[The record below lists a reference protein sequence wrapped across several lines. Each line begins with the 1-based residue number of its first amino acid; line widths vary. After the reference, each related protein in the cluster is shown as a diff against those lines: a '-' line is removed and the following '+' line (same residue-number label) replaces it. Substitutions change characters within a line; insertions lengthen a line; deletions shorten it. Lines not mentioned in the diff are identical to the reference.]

1 VWDFSLAKAMGIMVR
16 TWPFIAFR
24 ILVYFGIGLAYLFAV
39 GAGAGT
45 GWVLHYV
52 SSEPDAA
59 GTFTAW
65 GGAAGFGIVSGAVY
79 WFREYILYLVKA
91 GHIAVM
97 VELLDG
103 REIPGGRGQID
114 YAQSVVRERFVQ
126 SSVLFGVDQLVKGVV
141 GVVTGTVNFF
151 GSLLPVPGL
160 QQILNF
166 VNTVIRVSL
175 TYVDEL
181 ILAYL
186 IRTRTDNPWA
196 SAQDALVLFAQ
207 NYWSF
212 VKNAISVTLVMY
224 LITILVFVVIVGP
237 AMALAAFLP
246 GSWSLWGVAIAV
258 IFAFAFKAALL
269 EPLAIAC
276 LMQVFFKKIE
286 GQAPD
291 PEWHGRLTHMSRKF
305 QQMKDKALAY
315 APRPASAR

>member
-1 VWDFSLAKAMGIMVR
+1 MWDFNLVKAIGVLVQ
-16 TWPFIAFR
+16 TWPFIALR
-24 ILVYFGIGLAYLFAV
+24 MIVYFGIGLAYVLSV

-45 GWVLHYV
+45 GWVLNYITAD
-52 SSEPDAA
+52 PLDA
-59 GTFTAW
+59 GSYTAW
-65 GGAAGFGIVSGAVY
+65 GGIAGFGLVSAALY

-103 REIPGGRGQID
+103 KAIPGGRGQID

-126 SSVLFGVDQLVKGVV
+126 SSILFGVDQLVKGVV
-141 GVVTGTVNFF
+141 GVITGAVNFL
-151 GSLLPVPGL
+151 GAILPVPGL
-160 QQILNF
+160 QQIVRF
-166 VNTVIRVSL
+166 VNAVIRVSL

-196 SAQDALVLFAQ
+196 GSQDALVLFAQ
-207 NYWSF
+207 NYWSIL
-212 VKNAISVTLVMY
+212 KNAVSITVVMY
-224 LITILVFVVIVGP
+224 VITILIFILAIGP
-237 AMALAAFLP
+237 ALALAAVLP
-246 GSWSLWGVAIAV
+246 GQWTAWGVIIAV

-276 LMQVFFKKIE
+276 LMQVFFKTIE
-286 GQAPD
+286 GQSPD
-291 PEWHGRLTHMSRKF
+291 PEWHARLTHLSRKF

-315 APRPASAR
+315 GPKPG

>member
-1 VWDFSLAKAMGIMVR
+1 MWEFSLTKAIGVMVE

-24 ILVYFGIGLAYLFAV
+24 MIVYFGIGLTYVLSV
-39 GAGAGT
+39 GTGAGT
-45 GWVLHYV
+45 GWALNYLTADPH
-52 SSEPDAA
+52 DAGSYA
-59 GTFTAW
+59 AW
-65 GGAAGFGIVSGAVY
+65 GGIAGFSLVSATLY

-103 REIPGGRGQID
+103 KSIPGGRGQID
-114 YAQSVVRERFVQ
+114 YAQAVVRERFVQ

-141 GVVTGTVNFF
+141 GVVTGTVNFL
-151 GSLLPVPGL
+151 GALLPVPGL
-160 QQILNF
+160 QQIVRF
-166 VNTVIRVSL
+166 INTVIRVSL

-186 IRTRTDNPWA
+186 IRTRSDNPWA
-196 SAQDALVLFAQ
+196 GAQDALALFAQ

-212 VKNAISVTLVMY
+212 VKNAVSITIVMY
-224 LITILVFVVIVGP
+224 LITILVFAAAIGP
-237 AMALAAFLP
+237 ALALAAILP
-246 GSWSLWGVAIAV
+246 GAWTAWGVVIAV

-286 GQAPD
+286 GQSPD
-291 PEWHGRLTHMSRKF
+291 PEWHARLSHLSAKF
-305 QQMKDKALAY
+305 AKMKDKALAY
-315 APRPASAR
+315 SPAH

>member
-1 VWDFSLAKAMGIMVR
+1 MWDFNLAKAIGVMVQ
-16 TWPFIAFR
+16 TWPFIVFR
-24 ILVYFGIGLAYLFAV
+24 MAVYFGIGLAYVFSV

-45 GWVLHYV
+45 GWVLNYLTAD
-52 SSEPDAA
+52 PQDA
-59 GTFTAW
+59 GSFTAW
-65 GGAAGFGIVSGAVY
+65 GGLAGFSFVSAALY

-103 REIPGGRGQID
+103 KSIPGGRSQID
-114 YAQSVVRERFVQ
+114 YAQGVVRERFLQ
-126 SSVLFGVDQLVKGVV
+126 SSVLFGVDQLVKGVI
-141 GVVTGTVNFF
+141 GVITGTVSFL
-151 GSLLPVPGL
+151 GALLPVPGL
-160 QQILNF
+160 QQIVRF

-175 TYVDEL
+175 NYVDEL

-196 SAQDALVLFAQ
+196 GAQDALVLFAQ

-212 VKNAISVTLVMY
+212 VKNAVSITIVMY
-224 LITILVFVVIVGP
+224 VITILVFVLAVGP
-237 AMALAAFLP
+237 ALAMAAFLP
-246 GSWSLWGVAIAV
+246 GAWSAWGLVIAV
-258 IFAFAFKAALL
+258 IFAFAFKAAFL

-286 GQAPD
+286 GQSPD
-291 PEWHGRLTHMSRKF
+291 PEWHARLSHLSAKF

-315 APRPASAR
+315 APKPAMGR

>member
-1 VWDFSLAKAMGIMVR
+1 MWDFNLVKAIGVLVQ
-16 TWPFIAFR
+16 TWPFIALR
-24 ILVYFGIGLAYLFAV
+24 MIVYFGIGLAYVLSV

-45 GWVLHYV
+45 GWVLNYITAD
-52 SSEPDAA
+52 PLDA
-59 GTFTAW
+59 GSYTAW
-65 GGAAGFGIVSGAVY
+65 GGIAGFGLVSAALY

-103 REIPGGRGQID
+103 KAIPGGRGQID

-126 SSVLFGVDQLVKGVV
+126 SSILFGVDQLVKGVV
-141 GVVTGTVNFF
+141 GVITGAVNFL
-151 GSLLPVPGL
+151 GAILPVPGL
-160 QQILNF
+160 QQIVRF

-196 SAQDALVLFAQ
+196 GSQDALVLFAQ
-207 NYWSF
+207 NYWSIL
-212 VKNAISVTLVMY
+212 KNAVSITVVMY
-224 LITILVFVVIVGP
+224 VITILIFILAIGP
-237 AMALAAFLP
+237 ALALAAVLP
-246 GSWSLWGVAIAV
+246 GQWTAWGVIIAV

-276 LMQVFFKKIE
+276 LMQVFFKTIE
-286 GQAPD
+286 GQSPD
-291 PEWHGRLTHMSRKF
+291 PEWHARLTHLSRKF

-315 APRPASAR
+315 GPKPG